1 MGGISQ
7 QINELL
13 DNWSNNSELYHSGIF
28 LGEQKV
34 ISNIKKEQ

>member
-7 QINELL
+7 QINELI
-13 DNWSNNSELYHSGIF
+13 DNWNNDSELYHSGIL
-28 LGEQKV
+28 LGKQKV